1 MMESL
6 LKRVDHL
13 GIAVHDLTTA
23 MATYSATL
31 GLRDWETIDLPERSM
46 RVAIGRLGDMLI
58 ELIAPTSSEA
68 AFNKF
73 LAERGEGLHHV
84 AYEVA
89 NIDEALQALAEQG
102 VRLVDSVARP
112 GIHHTRI
119 AFVHPKETLG
129 VLTELVEHPASDR

>member
-1 MMESL
+1 MESL

-13 GIAVHDLTTA
+13 GIAVRDLTTA

-31 GLRDWETIDLPERSM
+31 GLRDWETIELPERSM
-46 RVAIGRLGDMLI
+46 RVAVGDTLI
-58 ELIAPTSSEA
+58 ELIAPTGPEA
-68 AFNKF
+68 AFTKF

-84 AYEVA
+84 AYEVED
-89 NIDEALQALAEQG
+89 IDQALQILAEQG
-102 VRLVDSVARP
+102 VRLIDSVARP